1 LNFKLFLND
10 LPYEDNQEPSITIEF
25 VSLINNLWNKKTE
38 RFVDKNKFALIVSDK
53 NEKFK
58 PGVQND
64 AQEFLLFI
72 LNEFSSE
79 LNRIKEIPMHA
90 DIEENI

>member
-1 LNFKLFLND
+1 M
-10 LPYEDNQEPSITIEF
+10 
-25 VSLINNLWNKKTE
+25 
-38 RFVDKNKFALIVSDK
+38 DKNKFALIVSDK

-64 AQEFLLFI
+64 AQEFLLFL
-72 LNEFSSE
+72 LNEFSFE